1 MQGIKI
7 KLPLYLTILL
17 GMILG
22 LLFGVLAYSVDYAS
36 FVSDWV
42 SPFGDIFMRMLKAI
56 AIPLV
61 FISLVKGISNIG
73 SVSTL
78 SKMGGRTLII
88 YVATTV
94 CAIILGL
101 ILVLTIAPGSVVD
114 SSAMDSLGASYG
126 DLVSQRQAAAE
137 SMGGTSPLTW
147 LVDMVPD
154 NVMGAMSNN
163 GAMLQVI
170 FIAVLIG
177 VAIIMVGQKKAEPFV
192 KLIDSLDAIVMKVID
207 IIMKFAPLGVFA
219 LMATMII
226 SSAGDMKLL
235 GALGLYF
242 VTVVGGL
249 FILILG
255 FYPLLVKLFT
265 DTPLKKF
272 YKKMLPVQLLGFTT
286 SSSAATLPLNMEV
299 LQRELGVREKTAS
312 FVLPVGVTINMDG
325 TSLYQAVG
333 AVFIAQV
340 MGMDLTFTQ
349 ILTILATT
357 TISSIGTPGVP
368 GGSIV
373 ILVMVLGS
381 VGIPAEGLALI
392 LGLDRP
398 LDMLRT
404 VANVTGDATVSLIV
418 DKRVE

>member
-1 MQGIKI
+1 MKAPKI

-22 LLFGVLAYSVDYAS
+22 LGFGVFAYSVDYSS
-36 FVSDWV
+36 FVSDWI
-42 SPFGDIFMRMLKAI
+42 SPFGDVFMRMLKAI

-78 SKMGGRTLII
+78 SKMGGRTLLI

-101 ILVLTIAPGSVVD
+101 ILVLTIAPGAVVD
-114 SSAMDSLGASYG
+114 SSAMNTLGDSYG
-126 DLVSQRQAAAE
+126 DMVSQRAAAAE
-137 SMGGTSPLTW
+137 SLTGASPLSW

-154 NVMGAMSNN
+154 NVVGAMSDN

-170 FIAVLIG
+170 FIAVLVG
-177 VAIIMVGQKKAEPFV
+177 VAIIMVGKQKSEPFV
-192 KLIDSLDAIVMKVID
+192 RLIDSLDAIVMKVID
-207 IIMKFAPLGVFA
+207 IIMQFAPLGVFA

-226 SSAGDMKLL
+226 SSAGDMQLL

-340 MGMDLTFTQ
+340 MGMDLSFAQ

-368 GGSIV
+368 GGSVV

-381 VGIPAEGLALI
+381 VGIPPEGLALI